1 MINQRHVAH
10 EGLGVLRWFALAAA
24 VTFPFLLMYLT
35 QIR

>member
-10 EGLGVLRWFALAAA
+10 EGLGVLRWFAVAAA
-24 VTFPFLLMYLT
+24 IALPFLLMYVA